1 MARSP
6 SKPLFMA
13 YEFPPAGFVFW
24 PVGTGDS
31 TTVVVDKDDAV
42 LQVDLHH
49 LSKSED
55 DDEVHVPIVDE
66 LVRLLPKRDG
76 RPYLAGFA
84 LTHPDKDHIRGFAD
98 LLDRVD
104 IGQIWHTPRIFREY
118 EEDLCDDACAF
129 KEEVERRREVT
140 MEEGEDTPSG
150 DRVLVIGHD
159 DVFSEGTYKDFPER
173 WRAFPG
179 KCYTDLDG
187 TDHSDAFQA
196 FIHAPFKDGSAGE
209 RNETSL
215 ALHFTVQNDG
225 GEGRVLLLGDLS
237 YPSLRRVVDKT
248 KEKERQHRLDCEGL
262 LAPHHCS
269 KSAMYWKGEGD
280 DEAVLKQDILDD
292 FEEALGDDGR
302 VIASCDET
310 FSDEKGRNP
319 PHLRARRRYEEIV
332 ADGHFVC
339 THEYGAPVSFRVAAD
354 GCTLEEA
361 ETTQTQD
368 ERDTPKKTAADAVRE
383 ARGTTA
389 PPTQEVGFGSR

>member
-1 MARSP
+1 MAFELPP
-6 SKPLFMA
+6 S
-13 YEFPPAGFVFW
+13 GFVFW

-31 TTVVVDKDDAV
+31 TTIVVDDGSAV
-42 LQVDLHH
+42 LQIDLHH

-84 LTHPDKDHIRGFAD
+84 LTHPDKDHILGFAD
-98 LLDRVD
+98 LLDRVK
-104 IGQIWHTPRIFREY
+104 IGQIWHTPGIFREY
-118 EEDLCDDACAF
+118 KKDLCDDACTF

-140 MEEGEDTPSG
+140 VKRGDDTSSG

-159 DVFSEGTYKDFPER
+159 DIFTEGKYKNFPER

-187 TDHSDAFQA
+187 ADHGDAFQA
-196 FIHAPFKDGSAGE
+196 FIHAPFKDTSAGE

-215 ALHFTVQNDG
+215 ALHVTVRNDT
-225 GEGRVLLLGDLS
+225 GEGRILLFGDLS

-248 KEKERQHRLDCEGL
+248 KEKKRQHRLDCEAL

-269 KSAMYWKGEGD
+269 KGTMYWDGEND
-280 DEAVLKQDILDD
+280 NKAVLKDDILRD
-292 FEEALGDDGR
+292 FEEALSDDGR

-310 FSDEKGRNP
+310 FSDEKGKNP
-319 PHLRARRRYEEIV
+319 PHLKARRRFEEIV
-332 ADGHFVC
+332 AGGHFVC
-339 THEYGAPVSFRVAAD
+339 THEYGAPVSFRVD
-354 GCTLEEA
+354 SNGCVLEEA

-368 ERDTPKKTAADAVRE
+368 ERNTSKKTAADAVRE

-389 PPTQEVGFGSR
+389 PPSQEVGFGSK

>member
-1 MARSP
+1 MA
-6 SKPLFMA
+6 F
-13 YEFPPAGFVFW
+13 EFPLSGIVFW

-31 TTVVVDKDDAV
+31 TTIVVDKKSTI

-49 LSKSED
+49 LCKSDD

-66 LVRLLPKRDG
+66 LVRLLPKRGG
-76 RPYLAGFA
+76 RPFLGGFA
-84 LTHPDKDHIRGFAD
+84 LTHPDKDHVLGFAD
-98 LLDRVD
+98 LLERVD

-140 MEEGEDTPSG
+140 MEKGKDTPSG
-150 DRVLVIGHD
+150 SRVLVIGHD
-159 DVFSEGTYKDFPER
+159 DIFAEGKYQDFPEH

-179 KCYTDLDG
+179 NCYSDLDG
-187 TDHSDAFQA
+187 TNYGDAFEA

-215 ALHFTVQNDG
+215 ALHVTIQNDG
-225 GEGRVLLLGDLS
+225 GKGRVLLFGDLG
-237 YPSLRRVVDKT
+237 YPSLRRVFDKT
-248 KEKERQHRLDCEGL
+248 KEKDRQHRLDGEAI

-269 KSAMYWKGEGD
+269 KGVMYWKDEDD
-280 DEAVLKQDILDD
+280 DEEVLKQDILDD
-292 FEEALGDDGR
+292 FENALGDSGR
-302 VIASCDET
+302 VIASCDDD
-310 FSDEKGRNP
+310 FSDKKGKNP
-319 PHLRARRRYEEIV
+319 PHLKARRRYEEIV
-332 ADGHFVC
+332 AADHFIC
-339 THEYGAPVSFRVAAD
+339 THEYGAPVSLRIDAD

-368 ERDTPKKTAADAVRE
+368 DRNTPKKTPADAVRE

-389 PPTQEVGFGSR
+389 PPIQEVGFGIR